1 MYWLVGILV
10 ITIMIAVLDV
20 ADDIALPKVS
30 LLESMPSSLVWLF
43 LIITTILLLFIIQR
57 NALPLNTSNSSLSK
71 NPIAYSC
78 FVLQA
83 FSSSIGDFNS
93 QSCSYWQCATSVIW
107 PLAGRIDK
115 AY

>member
-10 ITIMIAVLDV
+10 ITIMIAVLDI

-71 NPIAYSC
+71 PNRLL
-78 FVLQA
+78 VLC
-83 FSSSIGDFNS
+83 SSSFLVI
-93 QSCSYWQCATSVIW
+93 YW
-107 PLAGRIDK
+107 RF
-115 AY
+115 